1 MSMLRN
7 ALIYLYTE
15 RDRVK
20 EFMITNDRNV
30 IITVVMVIVMAIFE
44 YILVKIQYFNFHYNY

>member
-1 MSMLRN
+1 MLRN